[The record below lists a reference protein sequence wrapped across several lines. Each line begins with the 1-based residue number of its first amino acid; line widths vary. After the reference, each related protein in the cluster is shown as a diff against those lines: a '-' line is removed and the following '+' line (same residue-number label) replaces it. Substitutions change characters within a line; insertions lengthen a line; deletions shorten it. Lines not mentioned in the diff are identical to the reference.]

1 MSEQDPNDM
10 VGEAAQQ
17 AKKVIADTAQ
27 RVKGAA
33 LDAGDRAQT
42 FAREAGRQATAAA
55 ETLYGQGNEMR
66 DVIERAVVENPWPA
80 LLIAGAIGYGMAC
93 LVKRR

>member
-1 MSEQDPNDM
+1 MSEQDPKDTA
-10 VGEAAQQ
+10 GDATQQ
-17 AKKVIADTAQ
+17 AKGVIAETAE

-33 LDAGDRAQT
+33 LDAGDRAQA

-66 DVIERAVVENPWPA
+66 DVIERTVVENPWLA

-93 LVKRR
+93 LVHRR

>member
-1 MSEQDPNDM
+1 MSEQNPKDM
-10 VGEAAQQ
+10 AGDAAQQ
-17 AKKVIADTAQ
+17 AKGVIAETAD

-33 LDAGDRAQT
+33 VDAGDRAQA

-66 DVIERAVVENPWPA
+66 DVIERTVVENPWPA

-93 LVKRR
+93 LVHRR